1 MSPQEEVCRA
11 RALLAS
17 STNSART
24 ALAVLTGLHIWLTRP
39 RLFQLGIIE
48 EYWMLIVMVV
58 AFAGAGLSE
67 WFHRLKMP
75 VLCEPLERT
84 ALALPAALPGRP
96 SALAPKQSRTRV
108 PRTFTR
114 PAGGGELTSLRI
126 HPFTKSRNHLQIT

>member
-1 MSPQEEVCRA
+1 MTVRA
-11 RALLAS
+11 AL
-17 STNSART
+17 
-24 ALAVLTGLHIWLTRP
+24 ALAV
-39 RLFQLGIIE
+39 
-48 EYWMLIVMVV
+48 VMCQVPASGHAQDV
-58 AFAGAGLSE
+58 DARIAGQ
-67 WFHRLKMP
+67 RQ
-75 VLCEPLERT
+75 